1 MAFLRAHVLA
11 ATVGLVLSGLVS
23 TARAAEV
30 EVTVEGLLLDPSTG
44 SPVVRLVEKKS
55 GRVASGREL
64 PIWIGPFEAQAIAL
78 EIQGVPPPRPL
89 THDLMKQLVERL
101 GGKVKRVDIGELKD
115 NTYFATL
122 HVEGPSG
129 GDLSVDARPSDAIA
143 LALRFKGPIMVEE
156 GLFAKAAA
164 AAASPIAA
172 HVWGLTVQDLTP
184 DVAGF
189 FHAAGARGVL
199 VSDVDA
205 LAPAHGVARGD
216 VITALDDQPV
226 GSVEELATRAETHPR
241 TDPVHLAVRRG
252 GHAIDVRFAAE

>member
-1 MAFLRAHVLA
+1 
-11 ATVGLVLSGLVS
+11 
-23 TARAAEV
+23 
-30 EVTVEGLLLDPSTG
+30 
-44 SPVVRLVEKKS
+44 
-55 GRVASGREL
+55 
-64 PIWIGPFEAQAIAL
+64 
-78 EIQGVPPPRPL
+78 
-89 THDLMKQLVERL
+89 
-101 GGKVKRVDIGELKD
+101 VKRVDIGELKD